1 MHSIQSYVHLKIIH
15 LEIHN
20 MCTEILYRY
29 IICNVHVYIMN
40 LKTVYLEMFQ
50 NLVMHLKMYIE
61 YISEKRVLRC
71 FPSQDAI
78 LNDTP

>member
-1 MHSIQSYVHLKIIH
+1 
-15 LEIHN
+15 
-20 MCTEILYRY
+20 
-29 IICNVHVYIMN
+29 MN

-61 YISEKRVLRC
+61 YISEKRVLSC